1 MNRRRSKYRRRVA
14 DPFPDS
20 YRASRSPIMLAEFYD
35 RTPSR
40 YFSLRNFFHAR
51 SNCGRG
57 EAGRQAGRQ
66 ILDGAEETGFFR
78 VEGIRRVIPEY
89 TEITPGCDDFL
100 SGIPPRLLHFPRRI
114 FDSFRNGRW
123 IFIYIYSFFFV
134 EEEGLFF
141 LSFSFLGFFPFF
153 SFLLQKIVS
162 SGRVIDRPRVEGY
175 EKRFRG

>member
-123 IFIYIYSFFFV
+123 IFIYIFLLLRRGRRIAFFLRF
-134 EEEGLFF
+134 LFLDSF
-141 LSFSFLGFFPFF
+141 LSFHPPPKNRILGA
-153 SFLLQKIVS
+153 SYRSAS
-162 SGRVIDRPRVEGY
+162 S
-175 EKRFRG
+175 